1 MALFARPTADTF
13 RRRKAEGGTPVEGKE
28 RLVPGMRQVQRLLN
42 AGQAARILLAQDAD
56 ERLRHSLTE
65 AAKAAGV
72 PVESCESMA
81 VLGRRCRIAV
91 PCAVAAETAD

>member
-1 MALFARPTADTF
+1 M
-13 RRRKAEGGTPVEGKE
+13 EGKV

-42 AGQAARILLAQDAD
+42 AGQAERILLAQDAD
-56 ERLRHSLTE
+56 ERLLASLTK
-65 AAKAAGV
+65 AAQAAGV
-72 PVESCESMA
+72 PVVSCESMA

>member
-1 MALFARPTADTF
+1 M
-13 RRRKAEGGTPVEGKE
+13 ESKE

-56 ERLRHSLTE
+56 ERLRQSLTL
-65 AAKAAGV
+65 AAQAAGV

-91 PCAVAAETAD
+91 PCAVAAETTL

>member
-1 MALFARPTADTF
+1 M
-13 RRRKAEGGTPVEGKE
+13 EGKE

-56 ERLRHSLTE
+56 ERLRQSLIL

-81 VLGRRCRIAV
+81 ALGRRCRIAV
-91 PCAVAAETAD
+91 PCAVAAETTL